1 MTTAT
6 SASDGSRE
14 VRTLEDLV
22 EVLRAPEK
30 PPSAWSI
37 GAESEK
43 FGVHAVS
50 GHPLGYDGEFGVLRL
65 FEWLVAEGGWCP
77 LSELADGPVIALSR
91 DGANITLEPG
101 AQFELSGAPLPD
113 VHQVVAE
120 HERHLRELRVVSD
133 RLDIAWL
140 MTGFHPLARQ
150 EELPWVP
157 KQRYS
162 IMREYLP
169 KRGDGALDMMR
180 RTATVQGNFDWSSE
194 EDGMRKLR
202 LALKVSPLFHAWFA
216 NAPFREGAPS
226 GLLSLRG
233 DVWLRMDPSRSGLV
247 ASVLD
252 RPGAGYEHYVEW
264 ALDAGMFLVKRG
276 DRILRNTGQ
285 TFREFLADGFEGERA
300 TVADFKLHLNTLFP
314 EARLKGTLEV
324 RSADCLP
331 PDLAGALLALWTGLL
346 YDGHALEAALQLTEG
361 WTARELEATRPELV
375 RRGLG
380 AHWAGRSGVAWAREL
395 FEIAR
400 AGLERRAA
408 LDALGRSEA
417 VLLTPAWTL
426 LEEGQTPAERALA
439 RYEAARA
446 QGADAVRAL
455 IDSTRLA
462 D

>member
-1 MTTAT
+1 MKTAT
-6 SASDGSRE
+6 IASDGSRE
-14 VRTLEDLV
+14 VRTLDDLV

-30 PPSAWSI
+30 PASAWCI

-43 FGVHAVS
+43 FGVHAES
-50 GHPLGYDGEFGVLRL
+50 GAPLGYDGDFGVLRL
-65 FEWLVAEGGWCP
+65 FDWLTTEQGWQP
-77 LSELADGPVIALSR
+77 ISEMAGGPVIALSR
-91 DGANITLEPG
+91 GGANITLEPG

-113 VHQVVAE
+113 VHQVMAE
-120 HERHLRELRVVSD
+120 HERHLSELRAISD
-133 RLDIAWL
+133 RLGIAWL

-169 KRGDGALDMMR
+169 KQGGGALDMMR

-202 LALKVSPLFHAWFA
+202 LALGVSPLLHAWFA
-216 NAPFREGAPS
+216 NAPFREGRQS
-226 GLLSLRG
+226 ELLSLRG

-247 ASVLD
+247 ERVLD
-252 RPGAGYEHYVEW
+252 APGAGYEDYVEW

-285 TFREFLADGFEGERA
+285 TFREFLANGFEGERA

-346 YDGHALEAALQLTEG
+346 YDARALDEALQLTQG
-361 WTARELEATRPELV
+361 WTARELEGSRPELV

-380 AHWAGRSGVAWAREL
+380 ASWAGRSGWAWAREL

-400 AGLERRAA
+400 GGLERRGA
-408 LDALGRSEA
+408 LDDQGRSEA
-417 VLLTPAWTL
+417 VLLAPAWTL
-426 LEEGQTPAERALA
+426 LERGESPAEQALR

-446 QGADAVRAL
+446 RDDGAVRAL
-455 IDSTRLA
+455 IEATRLA